1 MNAPEAKG
9 QRQEAFRYGN
19 LLEVDVDVYDLGVV
33 PWLHSQLLY
42 HALPRVGGAGV
53 ILLSPATP
61 YVCIGYHQDAA
72 QEVDLDFCR
81 EHGIPVFRREV
92 GGGAVYLDGNQLFYQ
107 IVLPPDHPAAQ
118 GDKEAVYRRL
128 LAPVVRTYQAI
139 GIPAEYKPINDI
151 ITGGRKIS
159 GNGAAEIAGCTVLV
173 GNLILDFNHE
183 RMARVLRVPDEKFR
197 DKVFK
202 TLKDNLT
209 TIRQELG
216 RVPPVDELKAILVR
230 ELESAIGPLEPA
242 ALPAEVYRMADELA
256 LAMTSED
263 WLMKGGRPS
272 RERAVKIRDGVHIV
286 HRAHKAP
293 GGLIRVLMEL
303 HDERIAAL
311 ELSGDFFVYPA
322 EALGELEQVL
332 IGARLADAESV
343 IAGFYRSRRV
353 ESPGVGPADFAEALG
368 SPA

>member
-1 MNAPEAKG
+1 M
-9 QRQEAFRYGN
+9 Y
-19 LLEVDVDVYDLGVV
+19 VYDLGAV
-33 PWLHSQLLY
+33 PWLESQLLY

-118 GDKEAVYRRL
+118 GDKEAIYRRL

-159 GNGAAEIAGCTVLV
+159 GNGAAEIAGCTILV

-183 RMARVLRVPDEKFR
+183 MMARVLRVPDEKFR

-216 RVPPVDELKAILVR
+216 RVPPVEELKAILVR
-230 ELESAIGPLEPA
+230 ELESVLGALEPA
-242 ALPAEVYRMADELA
+242 ALPTEVYRVADDLA
-256 LAMTSED
+256 PRMTSEA
-263 WLMKGGRPS
+263 WLLGRS
-272 RERAVKIRDGVHIV
+272 RQERGRDVKIRAGLHVV
-286 HRAHKAP
+286 QRAYKAR
-293 GGLIRVLMEL
+293 GGLIRVLMVVR
-303 HDERIAAL
+303 DERIAEL
-311 ELSGDFFVYPA
+311 ELSGDFFFYPA
-322 EALGELEQVL
+322 ESLGELERAL
-332 IGARLADAESV
+332 IGARVAEAESV
-343 IAGFYRSRRV
+343 IAEFYRVRGV
-353 ESPGVGPADFAEALG
+353 ESPGVAPADFAEALRV
-368 SPA
+368 PA

>member
-1 MNAPEAKG
+1 MN
-9 QRQEAFRYGN
+9 
-19 LLEVDVDVYDLGVV
+19 VYDLGVV
-33 PWLHSQLLY
+33 PRLQSQLLY
-42 HALPRVGGAGV
+42 HALPRVGGTGV

-81 EHGIPVFRREV
+81 EHSIPVFRREV

-118 GDKEAVYRRL
+118 GDKEAIYRRL

-139 GIPAEYKPINDI
+139 GIPAEYKAVNDI
-151 ITGGRKIS
+151 VVAGRKIS
-159 GNGAAEIAGCTVLV
+159 GNGAAEIADCTVLV

-183 RMARVLRVPDEKFR
+183 IMARVLRVPDEKFR

-209 TIRQELG
+209 TIRRELG
-216 RVPPVDELKAILVR
+216 FVPPEAELKAILVR
-230 ELESAIGPLEPA
+230 ELESVLGPLEPVP
-242 ALPAEVYRMADELA
+242 LPDEVYRKADELA
-256 LAMTSED
+256 PAMTSED
-263 WLMKGGRPS
+263 WLMKRGRLS
-272 RERAVKIRDGVHIV
+272 RERAVKIRHGVHIT

-303 HDERIAAL
+303 HEERIATL

-322 EALGELEQVL
+322 EALSELEQAL

-353 ESPGVGPADFAEALG
+353 ESPGVSPADFAIALG
-368 SPA
+368 LPPTPGA

>member
-1 MNAPEAKG
+1 MN
-9 QRQEAFRYGN
+9 
-19 LLEVDVDVYDLGVV
+19 LYDLGKV

-42 HALPRVGGAGV
+42 HALPRAGGSGI

-118 GDKEAVYRRL
+118 GDKESIYRRL

-151 ITGGRKIS
+151 IAGGRKIS

-183 RMARVLRVPDEKFR
+183 MMARVLRVPDEKFR

-216 RVPPVDELKAILVR
+216 RVPPVDELKMILVR
-230 ELESAIGPLEPA
+230 EFEAVLGPLEPS
-242 ALPAEVYRMADELA
+242 ALPADVYRMADDLA
-256 LAMTSED
+256 PRMTSEE
-263 WLMKGGRPS
+263 WLLGRGRPGC
-272 RERAVKIRDGVHIV
+272 ERDVKIQAGVHV
-286 HRAHKAP
+286 VQRAYKAR
-293 GGLIRVLMEL
+293 GGLIRALMVVR
-303 HDERIAAL
+303 DERIAEL
-311 ELSGDFFVYPA
+311 ELSGDFFIYPA
-322 EALGELEQVL
+322 ERLGELERAL
-332 IGARLADAESV
+332 IGARVSEVESV
-343 IAGFYRSRRV
+343 LAEFYQTRAV
-353 ESPGVGPADFAEALG
+353 ESPGVGPADFAEALRV
-368 SPA
+368 PA